1 MNMLVGIDLGTTN
14 SLVACFRNGQPELIP
29 NRLGSYLTPSVVSVD
44 ENGTVLVGETA
55 REYGILHPVNTAKV
69 FKRSMGTEKQFT
81 LGSLRMSAGELST
94 LVLRSLKEDA
104 EDYLGCEVDEAIIS
118 VPAYFNEFQR
128 KATKEAGED
137 AGLKVLRIIN
147 EPTAAAIAYGMGS
160 EDKDER
166 CLVFDLGGGTF
177 DVSILEYYKNIMEVH
192 AIAGNNFLGGEDFT
206 VALANLFLKKAAIAP
221 ESLDIRTM
229 NRVLKAAEAC
239 KCSYTENS
247 RPVMSCTVDD
257 TLIERA
263 IPLKEYEA
271 ACKDLLD
278 QLRKPIE
285 RSLRDAGVKLSEI
298 DRVVLV
304 GGATRL
310 PVIRN
315 FAARIFRRIP
325 DLVDPDTA
333 VAVGAALQCGMKMR
347 DREIREIVL
356 TDVCPFTL
364 GTRISMDNGYFEEG
378 DHYLPIIER
387 NTVIPVSRTET
398 VYTARDNQSR
408 VNVEILQ
415 GESRVASNN
424 LMLAELSIPVPPG
437 PKGKESL
444 DITFTYDV
452 NSLLEVLVKVNSTGV
467 ERKIIVQSGS
477 DRLSEKEAEERLA
490 RLAYLKQNPRDE
502 EANRLVLLRGERLYE
517 ESIGPDREAINR
529 AIMSF
534 ERVLAKQD
542 RKEIERAR
550 AEITKLLDRIE
561 VSDFE

>member
-1 MNMLVGIDLGTTN
+1 MLIGIDLGTTN
-14 SLVACFRNGQPELIP
+14 SLVACFREGQPELIP

-44 ENGTVLVGETA
+44 EEGTLLVGETA
-55 REYGILHPVNTAKV
+55 KEYGILHPMHTAKV
-69 FKRSMGTEKQFT
+69 FKRSMGTDKKFT
-81 LGSLRMSAGELST
+81 LGNLQMSAGELST

-104 EDYLGCEVDEAIIS
+104 EEYLGCQVDEAIIS

-128 KATKEAGED
+128 KATKEAGEN
-137 AGLKVLRIIN
+137 AGLNVLRIIN

-206 VALANLFLKKAAIAP
+206 VALANLFLKKSAIAP
-221 ESLDIRTM
+221 ESLDIRSM

-239 KCSYTENS
+239 KCAYTETS
-247 RPVMSCTVDD
+247 HPVMSCTVEDN
-257 TLIERA
+257 LIEWE

-285 RSLRDAGVKLSEI
+285 RSLRDAGVKLQEI

-310 PVIRN
+310 PIIRN

-347 DREIREIVL
+347 DKEIREIVL

-364 GTRISMDNGYFEEG
+364 GTRITMENGFFSEG

-398 VYTARDNQSR
+398 VYTAQDNQTR
-408 VNVEILQ
+408 VNVEVLQ
-415 GESRVASNN
+415 GESRIASNN
-424 LMLAELSIPVPPG
+424 LMLAELSIPVPAG

-467 ERKIIVQSGS
+467 TRKIIVQSGS
-477 DRLSEKEAEERLA
+477 DRLSEAEAEERLA

-502 EANRLVLLRGERLYE
+502 EANRLALLRGERLYE
-517 ESIGPDREAINR
+517 ETTGSDREAINR
-529 AIMSF
+529 GIMSF
-534 ERVLAKQD
+534 ERVLTKQD

-550 AEITKLLDRIE
+550 KELTKLLDEIE
-561 VSDFE
+561 RGGL